1 MWSRPGERCPCD
13 QTPCAWWVYSWRP
26 AGAPICSLCTHGD
39 KHLNTH
45 CRQIRDY
52 FFEDFLS
59 LIRGETLT
67 NRCLRAEELVRIF
80 YDVKTNVFDNRWS
93 PTCPELVISACVHGG
108 GLERLRHW
116 ALARMSRMWVRNL
129 SLALRVVDEHEAVLL
144 VNAKG
149 VWPAVR
155 VVRAAVHWPRGS
167 CSGRRTLKVY

>member
-1 MWSRPGERCPCD
+1 MWSRLGERCPCD

-26 AGAPICSLCTHGD
+26 AGAPICSLCTHRN

-45 CRQIRDY
+45 CRQIRGAY
-52 FFEDFLS
+52 FFDDYLS
-59 LIRGETLT
+59 LIRGEPLT
-67 NRCLRAEELVRIF
+67 NRCLRAEEL
-80 YDVKTNVFDNRWS
+80 
-93 PTCPELVISACVHGG
+93 TCPELVISACVHGG

-116 ALARMSRMWVRNL
+116 ALARMSRMRVRNL

-144 VNAKG
+144 VNAEG

-167 CSGRRTLKVY
+167 WSGRRTLKVY